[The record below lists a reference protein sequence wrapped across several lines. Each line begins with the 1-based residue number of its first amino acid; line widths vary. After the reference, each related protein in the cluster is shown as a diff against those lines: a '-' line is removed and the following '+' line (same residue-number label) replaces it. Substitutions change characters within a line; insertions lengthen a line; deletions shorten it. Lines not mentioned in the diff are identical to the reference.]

1 MIDIGAIPT
10 AHVAWPD
17 ASRIA
22 RSAYQRV
29 DPFDDIADPADW
41 PLLVAAAK
49 RTGTS
54 FPDAV
59 DDPGHVPVDRRAD
72 GPGASHLMG
81 PFTQLSPDRQSRFSD
96 GSNGVLYTGRTFE
109 VALFETVHHHGRFMD
124 ATKQAPGWTSQFLGI
139 ALDIE
144 ASLHDLRD
152 ADASDP
158 VFSPEKYAAGQA
170 LGMALRDSGS
180 DGLVYSSVRYA
191 DGDCAALFYPNL
203 ASNVREVRQLDYH
216 WNGSRVDF
224 YRDLGSGDVY
234 RIG

>member
-22 RSAYQRV
+22 RSVYQRV

-96 GSNGVLYTGRTFE
+96 GSYGVLYTGRTLE

-170 LGMALRDSGS
+170 LGRALRDSGS
-180 DGLVYSSVRYA
+180 DGVAYSSVRYA
-191 DGDCAALFYPNL
+191 DGDCAALFYPDL

-224 YRDLGSGDVY
+224 YRDLESGDVY
-234 RIG
+234 RIA